1 MPELIA
7 PTIGLEAAWREAHE
21 EWGQGAHEDGF
32 WLLPSDVV
40 DSPAG
45 FATWLTRLA
54 DEADPATPLDSGRV
68 HCTYR

>member
-32 WLLPSDVV
+32 LAAAVRRCR
-40 DSPAG
+40 
-45 FATWLTRLA
+45 FACRVRNLA
-54 DEADPATPLDSGRV
+54 DAVG
-68 HCTYR
+68 